1 MYKSKIK
8 KMFKIKFLSLL
19 VITILPNIQ
28 YAQFTDAINSNRP
41 GESMTA
47 FSVGKTV
54 IQAELG
60 FYGIKEDHSVKNY
73 TISGYGSDLTVR
85 YGAFLEQ
92 LELIMNLEY
101 QNDKYIS
108 PFIEENRS
116 GLKKTT
122 FGAKYLLYDPDKN
135 YKKKINVYSWKA
147 NHKFSWRQFIP
158 AVGLYGGLHVNLSN
172 NAFAKSIYQIEIPV
186 DPKITTRAILLTQ
199 NQFGKSV
206 LVGNIIID
214 KFPSIK
220 RSLDYVVTLTRVI
233 SPRFSGFIEAQGF
246 NGSYYKD
253 TFLRGGGAFL
263 LRENIQLDASISK
276 NFKETPNILIGGVGI
291 AWRFD
296 QNYNDILLRIPKDK
310 EAKGKKGKDKKKD
323 KKKEKAKKRL
333 DEIEGEKK

>member
-1 MYKSKIK
+1 
-8 KMFKIKFLSLL
+8 MFKIKFLPLL
-19 VITILPNIQ
+19 VIIIFPNIQ

-60 FYGIKEDHSVKNY
+60 FYGIKEDHSVKDY
-73 TISGYGSDLTVR
+73 TISGYGSDLQVR
-85 YGAFLEQ
+85 YGAFFEQ
-92 LELIMNLEY
+92 LELILNLQY
-101 QNDKYIS
+101 QNDNYVSPYID
-108 PFIEENRS
+108 ENRS
-116 GLKKTT
+116 GLKKTII
-122 FGAKYLLYDPDKN
+122 GAKYLLYDPDKN
-135 YKKKINVYSWKA
+135 YKKKINIYSWKA

-172 NAFAKSIYQIEIPV
+172 NAFAKSKYNIGIPV

-214 KFPSIK
+214 KYPSIK
-220 RSLDYVVTLTRVI
+220 RSIDYVVTLTRVI
-233 SPRFSGFIEAQGF
+233 SPRFSGFIEAQGI
-246 NGSYYKD
+246 NGDYYKD
-253 TFLRGGGAFL
+253 TFLRGGGAYL
-263 LRENIQLDASISK
+263 LQENIQLDASISK
-276 NFKETPNILIGGVGI
+276 NFKETPNVLYGGVGI
-291 AWRFD
+291 SWRFD
-296 QNYNDILLRIPKDK
+296 QNYNDVLLRIPKDK
-310 EAKGKKGKDKKKD
+310 EAKGKDKKKDKKD